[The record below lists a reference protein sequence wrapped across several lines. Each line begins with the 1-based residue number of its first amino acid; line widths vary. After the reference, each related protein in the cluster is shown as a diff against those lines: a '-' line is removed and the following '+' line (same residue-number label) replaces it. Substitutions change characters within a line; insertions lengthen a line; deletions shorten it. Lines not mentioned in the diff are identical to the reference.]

1 MTLGE
6 FVFFINAMISIK
18 TASTSFTWSYIHI
31 GEILVKIKNCY
42 DLLFNDNN
50 LKMIKRKTL

>member
-1 MTLGE
+1 MTLGD

-31 GEILVKIKNCY
+31 GEILVKVKNSY
-42 DLLFNDNN
+42 DLLFNGA
-50 LKMIKRKTL
+50 IGVI